1 MPVRLDRPVSGKART
16 HRGLFPGPLHNR
28 PHTLRHYARTDDAFP
43 LSVRGAYAT
52 AGARP
57 HRAEP
62 GAFTRPTKG
71 GAVRI
76 RIALTA
82 AIAVIT
88 GLTTGI
94 FTPTTRPAASTHGA
108 NHRPA
113 NATHL
118 SNTALAGFAIP
129 ATVPVVT
136 TKAASTT
143 PVTPVQSVTPV
154 APVTPPAAPVVPV
167 TDATSVSTADWAC
180 IRVHESGDRYN
191 DPSEPSGAYG
201 ILIGTWR
208 SFGYSGWP
216 YQASPSVQDAL
227 ALRLYSLDGFR
238 PWSSRYACGI

>member
-1 MPVRLDRPVSGKART
+1 M
-16 HRGLFPGPLHNR
+16 
-28 PHTLRHYARTDDAFP
+28 
-43 LSVRGAYAT
+43 
-52 AGARP
+52 
-57 HRAEP
+57 
-62 GAFTRPTKG
+62 RPTKG

-88 GLTTGI
+88 GLATGV
-94 FTPTTRPAASTHGA
+94 FTPTTRPTASAHSA

-113 NATHL
+113 NAQIL

-129 ATVPVVT
+129 TTVPVVT
-136 TKAASTT
+136 TKAATTT
-143 PVTPVQSVTPV
+143 PVTTPVNPVQPVTPV
-154 APVTPPAAPVVPV
+154 APVTPPAVPV
-167 TDATSVSTADWAC
+167 SDATSVSTADWAC

-201 ILIGTWR
+201 ILLSTWR